1 MIEFSRKERYG
12 FDDLV
17 KIYEILMS
25 PEGCPWDREQTH
37 ESVRM
42 NFIEEVYEAVEAID
56 NGDKNLLREELGDVL
71 MQVVFHAE
79 MERGENTFDI
89 NDVCDEVCKKLIYRH
104 PHIFGDIKVS
114 GSDEVLSNWEEL
126 KRREKGQETYADTLS
141 AVAKSLPALLRA
153 EKLQKRAKKCGF
165 DWENVDGAYAKVEE
179 ELREVREAS
188 PEDVLEEMGDLLFA
202 VVNVARFLK
211 VNPEEALTFAC
222 KKFVKRF
229 DLMERLAISAG
240 HNLADLDLDGMDKF
254 WEAAKSVEKASGKA

>member
-1 MIEFSRKERYG
+1 MIEFAHKEKYS

-17 KIYEILMS
+17 KIYQILMS

-56 NGDKNLLREELGDVL
+56 NGDSALLREELGDVL

-79 MERGENTFDI
+79 MERKAGNFTIDE
-89 NDVCDEVCKKLIYRH
+89 VCDEVCKKLIYRH
-104 PHIFGDIKVS
+104 PHIFGDISVS
-114 GSDEVLSNWEEL
+114 GADEVLSNWEEL

-141 AVAKSLPALLRA
+141 AVAKSLPALMRA

-165 DWENVDGAYAKVEE
+165 DWENVEGAYAKVEE
-179 ELREVREAS
+179 ELNEVREAS
-188 PEDVLEEMGDLLFA
+188 AEDVFEEMGDLLFA
-202 VVNVARFLK
+202 VVNASRFLK

-222 KKFVKRF
+222 EKFVNRF
-229 DLMERLAISAG
+229 HLMEQLANDAG
-240 HNLADLDLDGMDKF
+240 NNLADMDLDGMDKF
-254 WEAAKSVEKASGKA
+254 WEAAKSVEKASGRA

>member
-1 MIEFSRKERYG
+1 MIEFAHKERYG

-17 KIYEILMS
+17 EIYRILTS
-25 PEGCPWDREQTH
+25 PDGCPWDREQTH

-56 NGDKNLLREELGDVL
+56 TGNSDLLREELGDVL

-79 MERGENTFDI
+79 MERRAGNFDI
-89 NDVCDEVCKKLIYRH
+89 SNVCDEVCKKLIYRH

-141 AVAKSLPALLRA
+141 AVASSLPALMRA

-165 DWENVDGAYAKVEE
+165 DWENVDGAYDKVEE
-179 ELREVREAS
+179 ELKEVREAT
-188 PEDVLEEMGDLLFA
+188 PENVLEEMGDLLFA
-202 VVNVARFLK
+202 VVNVSRFLK

-222 KKFVKRF
+222 KKFTKRF
-229 DLMERLAISAG
+229 DLMEKLAKDAG

-254 WEAAKSVEKASGKA
+254 WEAAKSVEKANG

>member
-1 MIEFSRKERYG
+1 MIEFTHKEKYG

-56 NGDKNLLREELGDVL
+56 NGDKALLREELGDVL

-79 MERGENTFDI
+79 MERRDNYFDI
-89 NDVCDEVCKKLIYRH
+89 NDVSKKKKKKLIYRH

-114 GSDEVLSNWEEL
+114 GSDEVLSNWEEI
-126 KRREKGQETYADTLS
+126 KRCEKGQETYADTLS
-141 AVAKSLPALLRA
+141 AVAKSLPALMRA

-165 DWENVDGAYAKVEE
+165 AWENVDGAYAKVEE
-179 ELREVREAS
+179 ELNEVREAA

-202 VVNVARFLK
+202 VVNTARQYGISA
-211 VNPEEALTFAC
+211 EEALAKAT
-222 KKFVKRF
+222 
-229 DLMERLAISAG
+229 
-240 HNLADLDLDGMDKF
+240 DKF
-254 WEAAKSVEKASGKA
+254 ISRFSKVEAGVISDGKDMKTLSLEELDEYWNRIKIQ